1 MMTKIN
7 ADNLKYL
14 TLRQKKAAILMLEG
28 KSYVEISKILGCSKQ
43 NVSQLL
49 KSAGNQ
55 VEIKSSSKQMFIPSL
70 KKQEKITIKKQEEVR
85 RKQESARRKR
95 ESARTRQEE
104 TQLYRKE
111 RYLGKSLSVLTP
123 AESRVFLL
131 WLDGF
136 TYREIGEKLQ
146 VSAGIGT
153 LLNRARK
160 KLDGTYEETRQQI
173 NLRRKEN
180 RKKCHEEDSEIQHK
194 LKSREQRLSE
204 MREYN
209 KRYYQAYREEILSRR
224 KSKKNVPKV

>member
-1 MMTKIN
+1 MTKIN

-49 KSAGNQ
+49 KS
-55 VEIKSSSKQMFIPSL
+55 
-70 KKQEKITIKKQEEVR
+70 
-85 RKQESARRKR
+85 SARRKR
-95 ESARTRQEE
+95 ESARKRQEE

>member
-1 MMTKIN
+1 MGGNSKNSNPKFTRE
-7 ADNLKYL
+7 
-14 TLRQKKAAILMLEG
+14 RQIFHYTFLFDA
-28 KSYVEISKILGCSKQ
+28 Y
-43 NVSQLL
+43 
-49 KSAGNQ
+49 
-55 VEIKSSSKQMFIPSL
+55 FIPSL

-95 ESARTRQEE
+95 ESARKRQEE

>member
-1 MMTKIN
+1 
-7 ADNLKYL
+7 
-14 TLRQKKAAILMLEG
+14 MLEG
-28 KSYVEISKILGCSKQ
+28 RSYVEISKILGCSKQ

-49 KSAGNQ
+49 KSASNQ

-70 KKQEKITIKKQEEVR
+70 KRQEKITIKKQEEVR

-95 ESARTRQEE
+95 ESARKRQKEA
-104 TQLYRKE
+104 QLYRKE

-153 LLNRARK
+153 LLNHARK

-173 NLRRKEN
+173 NLRRKEY
-180 RKKCHEEDSEIQHK
+180 RKRHKEDSEIQHK

-209 KRYYQAYREEILSRR
+209 KRYYQAHREEILSRR

>member
-1 MMTKIN
+1 MTKIN

-95 ESARTRQEE
+95 ESARKRQEE

-111 RYLGKSLSVLTP
+111 RYLGKLICFNPGREQSIFAVARRFYIPRNRRKITSFC
-123 AESRVFLL
+123 R
-131 WLDGF
+131 
-136 TYREIGEKLQ
+136 YRNIIKP
-146 VSAGIGT
+146 SA
-153 LLNRARK
+153 K
-160 KLDGTYEETRQQI
+160 KIRR
-173 NLRRKEN
+173 NLRR
-180 RKKCHEEDSEIQHK
+180 DS
-194 LKSREQRLSE
+194 ST
-204 MREYN
+204 N
-209 KRYYQAYREEILSRR
+209 
-224 KSKKNVPKV
+224 

>member
-1 MMTKIN
+1 MGGNSKNSNPKFTRE
-7 ADNLKYL
+7 
-14 TLRQKKAAILMLEG
+14 RQIFH
-28 KSYVEISKILGCSKQ
+28 Y
-43 NVSQLL
+43 
-49 KSAGNQ
+49 
-55 VEIKSSSKQMFIPSL
+55 
-70 KKQEKITIKKQEEVR
+70 T
-85 RKQESARRKR
+85 
-95 ESARTRQEE
+95 
-104 TQLYRKE
+104 
-111 RYLGKSLSVLTP
+111 
-123 AESRVFLL
+123 FLF
-131 WLDGF
+131 DA
-136 TYREIGEKLQ
+136 Y

>member
-14 TLRQKKAAILMLEG
+14 TLKQKKAAILMLEG
-28 KSYVEISKILGCSKQ
+28 RSYVEISKILGCSKQ

-49 KSAGNQ
+49 KSASNQ
-55 VEIKSSSKQMFIPSL
+55 VEIKSSSKQMFIPS
-70 KKQEKITIKKQEEVR
+70 IKKQEEVR
-85 RKQESARRKR
+85 RKQESARKR
-95 ESARTRQEE
+95 QKEA
-104 TQLYRKE
+104 QLYRKE

-153 LLNRARK
+153 LLNHARK

>member
-1 MMTKIN
+1 MTKIN

-85 RKQESARRKR
+85 RKQESARK
-95 ESARTRQEE
+95 RQEE

-136 TYREIGEKLQ
+136 TYREIREKLQ
-146 VSAGIGT
+146 VSTVGT

-173 NLRRKEN
+173 NLRRKEY
-180 RKKCHEEDSEIQHK
+180 RKKRHEEDSEIQHK

>member
-1 MMTKIN
+1 
-7 ADNLKYL
+7 
-14 TLRQKKAAILMLEG
+14 
-28 KSYVEISKILGCSKQ
+28 
-43 NVSQLL
+43 
-49 KSAGNQ
+49 
-55 VEIKSSSKQMFIPSL
+55 MFIPSL
-70 KKQEKITIKKQEEVR
+70 KRQEKITIKKQEEVR
-85 RKQESARRKR
+85 RKQESARKR
-95 ESARTRQEE
+95 QKEA
-104 TQLYRKE
+104 QLYRKE

-153 LLNRARK
+153 LLNHARK

-173 NLRRKEN
+173 NLRRKEY
-180 RKKCHEEDSEIQHK
+180 RKRHKEDSEIQHK

-209 KRYYQAYREEILSRR
+209 KRYYQAHREEILSRR

>member
-14 TLRQKKAAILMLEG
+14 TLKQKKAAILMLEG
-28 KSYVEISKILGCSKQ
+28 RSYVEISKILGCSKQ

-49 KSAGNQ
+49 KSASNQ

-70 KKQEKITIKKQEEVR
+70 KRQEKITIKKQEEVR
-85 RKQESARRKR
+85 RKQESARKR
-95 ESARTRQEE
+95 QKEA
-104 TQLYRKE
+104 QLYRKE

-136 TYREIGEKLQ
+136 TYREIREKLQ
-146 VSAGIGT
+146 VSTVGT

-173 NLRRKEN
+173 NLRRKEY
-180 RKKCHEEDSEIQHK
+180 RKKRHEEDSEIQHK

-209 KRYYQAYREEILSRR
+209 KRYYQAHREEILSRR

>member
-14 TLRQKKAAILMLEG
+14 TLKQKKAAILMLEG
-28 KSYVEISKILGCSKQ
+28 RSYVEISKILGCSKQ

-49 KSAGNQ
+49 KSASNQ

-70 KKQEKITIKKQEEVR
+70 KRQEKITIKKQEEVR
-85 RKQESARRKR
+85 RKQESARKR
-95 ESARTRQEE
+95 QKEA
-104 TQLYRKE
+104 QLYRKE

-153 LLNRARK
+153 LLNHARK

-173 NLRRKEN
+173 NLRRKEY
-180 RKKCHEEDSEIQHK
+180 RKRHKEDSEIQHK

-204 MREYN
+204 RREYN
-209 KRYYQAYREEILSRR
+209 KRYYQAHREEILSRR
-224 KSKKNVPKV
+224 KSKKNVLKV

>member
-14 TLRQKKAAILMLEG
+14 TLMQKKAAILMLEG
-28 KSYVEISKILGCSKQ
+28 RSYVEISKILGCSKQ

-49 KSAGNQ
+49 KSAGNR

-70 KKQEKITIKKQEEVR
+70 KRQEKITIKKQEEVR
-85 RKQESARRKR
+85 RKQESTRRKR
-95 ESARTRQEE
+95 ESARKRQEE
-104 TQLYRKE
+104 AQLYRKE

-136 TYREIGEKLQ
+136 TYREIREKLQ
-146 VSAGIGT
+146 VSTVGT

-173 NLRRKEN
+173 NLRRKEY
-180 RKKCHEEDSEIQHK
+180 RKKRHEEDSEIQHK

-204 MREYN
+204 RREYN
-209 KRYYQAYREEILSRR
+209 KRYYQAHREEILSRR
-224 KSKKNVPKV
+224 KSKKNVLKV

>member
-1 MMTKIN
+1 MTKIN

-14 TLRQKKAAILMLEG
+14 TLMQKKAAILMLEG
-28 KSYVEISKILGCSKQ
+28 RSYVEISKILGCSKQ

-49 KSAGNQ
+49 KSAGNR

-70 KKQEKITIKKQEEVR
+70 KRQEKITIKKQEEVR
-85 RKQESARRKR
+85 RKQESTRK
-95 ESARTRQEE
+95 RQEE
-104 TQLYRKE
+104 AQLYRKE

-173 NLRRKEN
+173 NLRRKEY
-180 RKKCHEEDSEIQHK
+180 RKRHEKDSEIQHK

-209 KRYYQAYREEILSRR
+209 KRYYQAHREEILSRR

>member
-1 MMTKIN
+1 MTKIN

-70 KKQEKITIKKQEEVR
+70 KRQEKITIKKQEEVR
-85 RKQESARRKR
+85 RKQESARKR
-95 ESARTRQEE
+95 QKEA
-104 TQLYRKE
+104 QLYRKE

-153 LLNRARK
+153 LLNHARK

-173 NLRRKEN
+173 NLRRKEY
-180 RKKCHEEDSEIQHK
+180 RKRHKEDSEIQHK

-209 KRYYQAYREEILSRR
+209 KRYYQAHREEILSRR

>member
-14 TLRQKKAAILMLEG
+14 TLKQKKAAILMLEG

-49 KSAGNQ
+49 KSASNQ

-70 KKQEKITIKKQEEVR
+70 KRQEKITIKKQEEVR
-85 RKQESARRKR
+85 RKQESARKR
-95 ESARTRQEE
+95 QKEA
-104 TQLYRKE
+104 QLYRKE

-153 LLNRARK
+153 LLNHARK

-173 NLRRKEN
+173 NLRRKEY
-180 RKKCHEEDSEIQHK
+180 RKRHKEDSEIQHK

-209 KRYYQAYREEILSRR
+209 KRYYQAHREEILSRR

>member
-7 ADNLKYL
+7 AKNLKYL
-14 TLRQKKAAILMLEG
+14 TLKQKKAAILMLEG

-49 KSAGNQ
+49 KSAGNR

-70 KKQEKITIKKQEEVR
+70 KRQEKITIKKQEEDR
-85 RKQESARRKR
+85 RKQESDRK
-95 ESARTRQEE
+95 RQEE
-104 TQLYRKE
+104 AQLYRKE

-136 TYREIGEKLQ
+136 TYREIREKLQ
-146 VSAGIGT
+146 VSTVGT

-173 NLRRKEN
+173 NLRRKEY
-180 RKKCHEEDSEIQHK
+180 RKKRHEEDSEIQHK

-204 MREYN
+204 RREYN
-209 KRYYQAYREEILSRR
+209 KRYYQAHREEILSRR
-224 KSKKNVPKV
+224 KSKKNVLKV

>member
-1 MMTKIN
+1 MTKIN
-7 ADNLKYL
+7 AKNLKYL
-14 TLRQKKAAILMLEG
+14 TLKQKKAAILMLEG
-28 KSYVEISKILGCSKQ
+28 RSYVEISKILGCSKQ

-49 KSAGNQ
+49 KSASNQ

-70 KKQEKITIKKQEEVR
+70 KRQEKITIKKQEEVR
-85 RKQESARRKR
+85 RKQESARKR
-95 ESARTRQEE
+95 QKEA
-104 TQLYRKE
+104 QLYRKE

-153 LLNRARK
+153 LLNHARK

-173 NLRRKEN
+173 NLRRKEY
-180 RKKCHEEDSEIQHK
+180 RKRHKEDSEIQHK

-209 KRYYQAYREEILSRR
+209 KRYYQAHREEILSRR

>member
-1 MMTKIN
+1 MTKIN

-85 RKQESARRKR
+85 RKQESARKR
-95 ESARTRQEE
+95 QKEA
-104 TQLYRKE
+104 QLYRKE

-209 KRYYQAYREEILSRR
+209 KRYYQAHREEILSRR

>member
-1 MMTKIN
+1 MTKIN

-14 TLRQKKAAILMLEG
+14 TLKQKKAAILMLEG
-28 KSYVEISKILGCSKQ
+28 RSYVEISKILGCSKQ

-49 KSAGNQ
+49 KSASNQ

-70 KKQEKITIKKQEEVR
+70 KRQEKITIKKQEEVR
-85 RKQESARRKR
+85 RKQESARKR
-95 ESARTRQEE
+95 QKEA
-104 TQLYRKE
+104 QLYRKE

-153 LLNRARK
+153 LLNHARK

-173 NLRRKEN
+173 NLRRKEY
-180 RKKCHEEDSEIQHK
+180 RKRHKEDSEIQHK

-209 KRYYQAYREEILSRR
+209 KRYYQAHREEILSRR

>member
-14 TLRQKKAAILMLEG
+14 TLKQKKAAILMLEG
-28 KSYVEISKILGCSKQ
+28 RSYVEISKILGCSKQ

-49 KSAGNQ
+49 KSASNQ

-70 KKQEKITIKKQEEVR
+70 KRQEKITIKKQEEVR
-85 RKQESARRKR
+85 RKQESARKR
-95 ESARTRQEE
+95 QKEA
-104 TQLYRKE
+104 QLYRKE

-173 NLRRKEN
+173 NLRRKEY
-180 RKKCHEEDSEIQHK
+180 RKRHKEDSEIQHK

-209 KRYYQAYREEILSRR
+209 KRYYQAHREEILSRR

>member
-1 MMTKIN
+1 MTKIN

-14 TLRQKKAAILMLEG
+14 TLKQKKAAILMLEG

-85 RKQESARRKR
+85 RKQESARKR
-95 ESARTRQEE
+95 QKEA
-104 TQLYRKE
+104 QLYRKE

-209 KRYYQAYREEILSRR
+209 KRYYQAHREEILSRR

>member
-1 MMTKIN
+1 MTKIN
-7 ADNLKYL
+7 AKNLKYL

-85 RKQESARRKR
+85 RKQESARK
-95 ESARTRQEE
+95 RQEE

-209 KRYYQAYREEILSRR
+209 KRYYQAHREEILSRR
-224 KSKKNVPKV
+224 KSKKNVLKV

>member
-70 KKQEKITIKKQEEVR
+70 KKQE
-85 RKQESARRKR
+85 SARRKR
-95 ESARTRQEE
+95 ESARKRQEE

>member
-49 KSAGNQ
+49 KSASNQ

-70 KKQEKITIKKQEEVR
+70 KRQEKITIKKQEEVR
-85 RKQESARRKR
+85 RKQESARKR
-95 ESARTRQEE
+95 QKEA
-104 TQLYRKE
+104 QLYRKE

-209 KRYYQAYREEILSRR
+209 KRYYQAHREEILSRR

>member
-1 MMTKIN
+1 M
-7 ADNLKYL
+7 

-85 RKQESARRKR
+85 RKQESARK
-95 ESARTRQEE
+95 RQEE

>member
-1 MMTKIN
+1 MTKIN

-85 RKQESARRKR
+85 RKQESARK
-95 ESARTRQEE
+95 RQEE

-111 RYLGKSLSVLTP
+111 RYLG
-123 AESRVFLL
+123 
-131 WLDGF
+131 
-136 TYREIGEKLQ
+136 
-146 VSAGIGT
+146 
-153 LLNRARK
+153 
-160 KLDGTYEETRQQI
+160 
-173 NLRRKEN
+173 
-180 RKKCHEEDSEIQHK
+180 
-194 LKSREQRLSE
+194 
-204 MREYN
+204 
-209 KRYYQAYREEILSRR
+209 
-224 KSKKNVPKV
+224 

>member
-14 TLRQKKAAILMLEG
+14 TLKQKKAAILMLEG
-28 KSYVEISKILGCSKQ
+28 RSYVEISKILGCSKQ

-49 KSAGNQ
+49 KSASNQ

-70 KKQEKITIKKQEEVR
+70 KRQEKITIKKQEEVR
-85 RKQESARRKR
+85 RKQESARKR
-95 ESARTRQEE
+95 QKEA
-104 TQLYRKE
+104 QLYRKE

-153 LLNRARK
+153 LLNQARK

>member
-1 MMTKIN
+1 MTKIN
-7 ADNLKYL
+7 AKNLKYL
-14 TLRQKKAAILMLEG
+14 TLKQKKAAILMLEG

-85 RKQESARRKR
+85 RKQESARK
-95 ESARTRQEE
+95 RQEE

-173 NLRRKEN
+173 NLRRKEY

-204 MREYN
+204 RREYN
-209 KRYYQAYREEILSRR
+209 KRYYQAHREEILSRR
-224 KSKKNVPKV
+224 KSKKNVLKV

>member
-1 MMTKIN
+1 MTKIN
-7 ADNLKYL
+7 AKNLKYL
-14 TLRQKKAAILMLEG
+14 TLKQKKAAILMLEG

-49 KSAGNQ
+49 KSAGNR

-70 KKQEKITIKKQEEVR
+70 KRQEKITIKKQEE
-85 RKQESARRKR
+85 A
-95 ESARTRQEE
+95 
-104 TQLYRKE
+104 QLYRKE

-136 TYREIGEKLQ
+136 TYREIREKLQ
-146 VSAGIGT
+146 VSTVGT

-173 NLRRKEN
+173 NLRRKEY
-180 RKKCHEEDSEIQHK
+180 RKKRHEEDSEIQHK

-204 MREYN
+204 RREYN
-209 KRYYQAYREEILSRR
+209 KRYYQAHREEILSRR
-224 KSKKNVPKV
+224 KSKKNVLKV

>member
-14 TLRQKKAAILMLEG
+14 TLMQKKAAILMLEG
-28 KSYVEISKILGCSKQ
+28 RSYVEISKILGCSKQ

-49 KSAGNQ
+49 KSAGNR

-70 KKQEKITIKKQEEVR
+70 KRQEKITIKKQEEVR
-85 RKQESARRKR
+85 RKQESTRRKR
-95 ESARTRQEE
+95 ESARKRQEE
-104 TQLYRKE
+104 AQLYRKE

-146 VSAGIGT
+146 VSTVGT

-173 NLRRKEN
+173 NLRRKEY
-180 RKKCHEEDSEIQHK
+180 RKKRHEEDSEIQHK

-204 MREYN
+204 RREYN
-209 KRYYQAYREEILSRR
+209 KRYYQAHREEILSRR
-224 KSKKNVPKV
+224 KSKKNVLKV

>member
-1 MMTKIN
+1 MTKIN

-28 KSYVEISKILGCSKQ
+28 RSYVEISKILGCSKQ

-49 KSAGNQ
+49 KSAGNR

-70 KKQEKITIKKQEEVR
+70 KRQEKITIKKQEEVR
-85 RKQESARRKR
+85 RKQESTRRKR
-95 ESARTRQEE
+95 ESARKRQEE
-104 TQLYRKE
+104 AQLYRKE

-173 NLRRKEN
+173 NLRRKEY
-180 RKKCHEEDSEIQHK
+180 RKRHEKDSEIQHK

-209 KRYYQAYREEILSRR
+209 KRYYQAHREEILSRR

>member
-14 TLRQKKAAILMLEG
+14 TLKQKKAAILMLEG
-28 KSYVEISKILGCSKQ
+28 RSYVEISKILGCSKQ

-49 KSAGNQ
+49 KSASNQ

-70 KKQEKITIKKQEEVR
+70 KRQEKITIKKQEEVR
-85 RKQESARRKR
+85 RKQESARKR
-95 ESARTRQEE
+95 QKEA
-104 TQLYRKE
+104 QLYRKE

-209 KRYYQAYREEILSRR
+209 KRYYQAHREEILSRR

>member
-14 TLRQKKAAILMLEG
+14 TLKQKKAAILMLEG

-49 KSAGNQ
+49 KSASNQ

-70 KKQEKITIKKQEEVR
+70 KRQEKITIKKQEEVR
-85 RKQESARRKR
+85 RKR
-95 ESARTRQEE
+95 ESARKRQKEA
-104 TQLYRKE
+104 QLYRKE

-153 LLNRARK
+153 LLNHARK

-173 NLRRKEN
+173 NLRRKEY
-180 RKKCHEEDSEIQHK
+180 RKRHKEDSEIQHK

-209 KRYYQAYREEILSRR
+209 KRYYQAHREEILSRR

>member
-14 TLRQKKAAILMLEG
+14 TLKQKKAAILMLEG
-28 KSYVEISKILGCSKQ
+28 RSYVEISKILGCSKQ

-49 KSAGNQ
+49 KSASNQ

-70 KKQEKITIKKQEEVR
+70 KRQEKITIKKQEEVR
-85 RKQESARRKR
+85 RKQESARKR
-95 ESARTRQEE
+95 QKEA
-104 TQLYRKE
+104 QLYRKE

>member
-1 MMTKIN
+1 MTKIN

-14 TLRQKKAAILMLEG
+14 TLMQKKAAILMLEG
-28 KSYVEISKILGCSKQ
+28 RSYVEISKILGCSKQ

-49 KSAGNQ
+49 KSAGNR

-70 KKQEKITIKKQEEVR
+70 KRQEKITIKKQEEVR
-85 RKQESARRKR
+85 RKR
-95 ESARTRQEE
+95 ESARKRQEE
-104 TQLYRKE
+104 AQLYRKE

-173 NLRRKEN
+173 NLRRKEY
-180 RKKCHEEDSEIQHK
+180 RKRHEKDSEIQHK

-209 KRYYQAYREEILSRR
+209 KRYYQAHREEILSRR

>member
-14 TLRQKKAAILMLEG
+14 TLKQKKAAILMLEG
-28 KSYVEISKILGCSKQ
+28 RSYVEISKILGCSKQ

-49 KSAGNQ
+49 KSASNQ

-70 KKQEKITIKKQEEVR
+70 KRQEKITIKKQEEVR
-85 RKQESARRKR
+85 RKQESARKR
-95 ESARTRQEE
+95 QKEA
-104 TQLYRKE
+104 QLYRKE

-173 NLRRKEN
+173 NLRRKEY
-180 RKKCHEEDSEIQHK
+180 RKRHKEDSEIQHK